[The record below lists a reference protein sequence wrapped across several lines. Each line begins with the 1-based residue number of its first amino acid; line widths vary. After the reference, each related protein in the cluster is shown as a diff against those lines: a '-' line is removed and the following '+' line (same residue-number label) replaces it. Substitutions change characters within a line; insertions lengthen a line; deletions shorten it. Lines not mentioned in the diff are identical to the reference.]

1 MQDQF
6 LTIDEV
12 AAYLKIPKSTIYKL
26 SQKRN
31 IPSCKIG
38 KQLRFRKSSLDEWL
52 AHQENKIKTVSSNQ
66 FPVPERTLSPSKPKY
81 ILLIDDDQLVLKTIA
96 TFLKANGYHVEPV
109 ATGKEALERVK
120 KVNFDLVISDIR
132 MPEMDGIET
141 IERIRNFHNN
151 YNKPSIPEI
160 LISGYVDAR
169 TERKAEELGI
179 TDRIHKPF
187 LANDFIETIKRRI
200 N

>member
-1 MQDQF
+1 
-6 LTIDEV
+6 
-12 AAYLKIPKSTIYKL
+12 
-26 SQKRN
+26 
-31 IPSCKIG
+31 
-38 KQLRFRKSSLDEWL
+38 
-52 AHQENKIKTVSSNQ
+52 
-66 FPVPERTLSPSKPKY
+66 
-81 ILLIDDDQLVLKTIA
+81 
-96 TFLKANGYHVEPV
+96 
-109 ATGKEALERVK
+109 
-120 KVNFDLVISDIR
+120 VISDIR